1 MRFAISHS
9 IDVVEKGET
18 KAADSA
24 RTVGNET
31 SPSRASRATQPK
43 YDDCQSNDCS
53 DVEKGS
59 SSESE
64 EEVTATR
71 PSRASRASA
80 PKYDDGQ
87 SNDGSEFEKE
97 SSSESEEEE
106 EEELIVESDDEPQ
119 KKRKASSKKVQEQD
133 VAAPTEA
140 SLASNPLVAALVA
153 KARADERATHA
164 EALEKERA
172 ACAEMRGG
180 IKFIIISLL
189 VIAIGVLLAP
199 SAYK

>member
-1 MRFAISHS
+1 MMRFAISHS

-24 RTVGNET
+24 WTVGNET
-31 SPSRASRATQPK
+31 SPSRASRAAQPK

-97 SSSESEEEE
+97 SSSESEEDV
-106 EEELIVESDDEPQ
+106 IAESDDEPQ